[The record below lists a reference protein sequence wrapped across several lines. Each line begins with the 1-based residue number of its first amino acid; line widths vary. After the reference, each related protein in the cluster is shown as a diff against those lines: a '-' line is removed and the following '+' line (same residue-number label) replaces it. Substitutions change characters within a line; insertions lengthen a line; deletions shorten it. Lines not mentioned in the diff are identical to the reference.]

1 MERWERNIMNAV
13 GDPDDSADSYSSNDA
28 GGYSTNP
35 FVRLAAQLAGGG
47 AAAIGGQLS
56 YLGSLI
62 NGAHDYEDEPSI
74 DQVLRQAGVGN
85 FLLNNGEYLQ
95 NVGEDWNAHYKNH
108 AWDGMSLGDRLTNPG
123 YWYDS
128 GGMMADV
135 ANGLGSSIPFMA
147 ETAVLPEVSLPA
159 RGVGLLASVLGKVGA
174 KRVASAID
182 SKVLKGVV
190 DEAGN
195 PVTKPSWLMGVAN
208 DVGNYA
214 LKMAP
219 MEAASNAGGI
229 YSDLKEQGLSD
240 SEILGK
246 MNDMI
251 KEELPLDMVT
261 SGVFGATLGGKTFSR
276 LGQGGFKR
284 ALAANALN
292 VPMEMASE
300 GIQEMAQQ
308 RVQNKYSGKPYGTWF
323 NPTEDE
329 LEAGRLAAIGA
340 LPTAMWGVRGGV
352 RNSRAMA
359 REAANEAEREQK
371 IQQMQNDAD
380 SIRAIAKDMS
390 VPTADGRD
398 VTEMDPQ
405 EAIDWFNQQTQQYNI
420 EAPSVNMP
428 QVNTQQAQ
436 TNSNGSMP
444 TYSDK
449 AYTITSEV
457 SNPNLVG
464 GTEQKLNAL
473 AHAYKDKFGENL
485 QVTSMRREG
494 NPNDSWHNSGQ
505 AFDVSGGGVS
515 SNQNG
520 EREFLIQ
527 KGQELG
533 LVPLDEYAH
542 PSPHA
547 TGGHIHFSDHEGGE
561 AKQSAQNNAG
571 NAEAAMGG
579 TLTKSSGNQQY
590 DAWIE
595 QAAAKNGVPANLISA
610 LLDVESGYN
619 PNAKSPAG
627 AVGIAQFMPST
638 AESFGID
645 PYNPQQ
651 AIDGAARY
659 LKQEYDHFGNW
670 SQALEAYNGGRGNVG
685 SGETKAYAQKVLGE
699 AGDISNVPKQTSSQQ
714 NVSLQNFANMLS
726 NKLLDFADTND
737 EQVKKIFDDLGQV
750 QKDEAMSRLFAPNI
764 FTDEN
769 GKPIF
774 RNTAEI
780 RAAMASNEAFQ
791 QFARRYVED
800 NLSQYVPKEIMD
812 AGSMTLDQAK
822 DLLSLRAPKARAQ
835 GKAPKKVQVNVQA
848 TPQATQRTAQG
859 TPTPQVTGTLS
870 TADIPAFVSFVNNAS
885 HTPEDISFVQGMLD
899 SNGRFHNTPENQS
912 KVQQYFKGSPIVTQ
926 FLQMQQTGAQ
936 TGQQT
941 NAQAQPA
948 SQVNT
953 QVANTFRVDDIP
965 AFVENMAQTANTR
978 SDVNFLTGVLDKTGH
993 FIDTPE
999 NRLAAVAH
1007 FGSPAISKFSQAMQA
1022 QQEAPADVNSD
1033 IPVPETAQGQEEPA
1047 KHEEALPKAS
1057 EQQSQPIEPVAP
1069 QNAQEPVQAAPNAPQ
1084 VQTNAPTPKGQ
1095 QTGAQEVKPYEA
1107 PQEPKAAPVKQQA
1120 EKPMQVPQE
1129 DAAREQQAIANKAQQ
1144 VADAQ
1149 AKANPIFETSEYTPK
1164 TGKNKGQ
1171 QMYAAKIVR
1180 KLKEGEPTVADLKK
1194 KATAHNGTWNKRL
1207 GGFNFHNEDD
1217 RAAFLNEAD
1226 NGGRGQSAPNRDDTL
1241 EALEKPADS
1250 TRHTDNA
1257 SSAGLKGSP
1266 QQGQQVGATGAD
1278 EPSPTSSV
1286 SHEEETTNGREQN
1299 LFDGSMGTGSDREN
1313 GSKPVTGRQEKVS
1326 EAGGERA
1333 QAGKSENLRLDGRG
1347 GESDAAV
1354 KPDEQPEKQSVFG
1367 SKEDAMSDLEAAF
1380 GLKRVDK
1387 TPQGDFK
1394 KAIDTNNKLFEEAK
1408 VSEKEQLEKEIA
1420 DLSKQLQDEL
1430 KKVNANPMFNP
1441 KIYTLGAQIG
1451 VKLVRLGFKKFEPWA
1466 AHLLKV
1472 VGDDIKPW
1480 VQSIWKGINNAP
1492 TDREFNAKGY
1502 AAAVRYCGTLH
1513 ENGVTDFNA
1522 IAKEFTNTY
1531 GKEAYQNIEGYL
1543 RAADAAINEYM
1554 HPTNMEELTKGET
1567 KNADDSTGKLAE
1579 RAGEGDDQNRVGQ
1592 TDAGRGPRTGNEQEG
1607 VQQAGAKSGPRGG
1620 AGVRDRGTS
1629 AGGET
1634 GHRGVQKEESE
1645 NRTGSAGGPELSGG
1659 VRAGYDGSARI
1670 DDGRKAADITSAQDR
1685 QVHAA
1690 AEKVKA
1696 AKPAKQNSGKFKAGD
1711 LDQIK
1716 NDLPCL
1722 QDAQAEDVKFG
1733 EDRLFG
1739 EKGGEGVLFTNGTGT
1754 GKTFTG
1760 LGLVKRMINSG
1771 RKNIL
1776 IISPTA
1782 EINKSWVNTAKK
1794 FFGVDIHV
1802 LESTTDAGRE
1812 GQVCVTTYANFQ
1824 QNAALVKDRNWD
1836 AVIADESH
1844 NILNNASGTE
1854 TGILKMLRAV
1864 TAHARGLGRRLELKY
1879 RTKKMEALVDKIRQ
1893 AQMQRKVLVKAKNKD
1908 ALNSLD
1914 EHIRD
1919 FEADYYTEL
1928 NKLRKAHADVLEKW
1942 EKMPQ
1947 QEKPRVVFLSATPF
1961 AYDKDV
1967 DYGEGYLWNYESDKG
1982 KFAGYN
1988 QGNGRDKFM
1997 MQHFGYR
2004 MRYNKLTRPDG
2015 KVDNRAMEVQFHDD
2029 MAKAGVIRGRQLE
2042 VDKDYDRGF
2051 ILVGQGIGKTID
2063 EGFEILRNDKHYSNL
2078 YEALRKRFDRR
2089 AQRYLLESIKA
2100 GEAVKLAR
2108 QYVKMGRKVV
2118 IFHQSMVEHDN
2129 VRPFDIKG
2137 AHLTQEEYNKAL
2149 PEYRRFA
2156 AEHPELVNI
2165 NLGTQPSPME
2175 TFAKAFGDDALYIDG
2190 SAEHKKSRKT
2200 AVEQFND
2207 DNSGKN
2213 IIIVQQDAG
2222 NAGISL
2228 HDTTGK
2234 HQRVLINI
2242 AMPERPSYAMQIEG
2256 RIYRVGNQSNAVFRY
2271 LATGTNMEKQL
2282 FASTIGG
2289 RAETVENLALGNKAR
2304 GLRDSFTN
2312 LYLETLSD
2320 DWKRRLP
2327 GAEGEGTGGKE
2338 MDETVGGDLSDWD
2351 RAKAF
2356 YFARGKK
2363 TSSNKSAEGN
2373 DYYATPEPIGMKMVQ
2388 WLGQKIGD
2396 RFLEPSAGHG
2406 AISRWSSDNAINTVV
2421 EPSGKLAP
2429 EAQMVTPNAKLFD
2442 GDFMEFDIHNK
2453 FEGIAMNPPFGHG
2466 GKTAIEHVAK
2476 AYKHLADGG
2485 RMIAIIPDG
2494 PSCEAHFNKW
2504 FYGENKQG
2512 EPIKGAKPPMD
2523 AVLVASVRMPGVM
2536 FERAGTTVHT
2546 KILVIDKYA
2555 DKGDREKA
2563 EANARG
2569 EADFSNVKDINELF
2583 DLMENYSM
2591 PPRIGADRVQNFT
2604 TEKNNRAS
2612 KAFEAHTDSERIAKS
2627 LPIIKAARFNGG
2639 YYDNRRECFVF
2650 DTADARK
2657 KFMDEANRYVDEHKD
2672 QFAVQDT
2679 SETREAGST
2688 QIKQDAAQT
2697 ETQAEPQDKNVQA
2710 NANEHIQTSTF
2721 TRTDNGEEMPA
2732 AKIAYNVDRDA
2743 YKAIRDIA
2751 KANHGYWS
2759 RVAKQFLF
2767 HTTEGRDAFAKAA
2780 AAYLQEHHAKKYSI
2794 VYHGTQHVFDQFDA
2808 GYVGTGEGLASH
2820 GWGMYFAKDKDVSQ
2834 NYRER
2839 LIHGATVGNDN
2850 VIFIGDKAYTYYGQS
2865 DIVDNATGEQ
2875 VKSRP
2880 LRALIDL
2887 AFRKGKDLGKVR
2899 AFLERVRAKASPNGM
2914 DIKMANGGLDVLN
2927 NQEIAFD
2934 KEREAGMLAEAK
2946 IPDENVMLDEQ
2957 ASVADQP
2964 PKVREALAKLGIS
2977 PDSKLE
2983 GGIIYRRLT
2992 RKYGSAKEAS
3002 MALNEVGIKGIKY
3015 DGKADGECYVV
3026 FDDKA
3031 ISLLRKLSIGK
3042 AQREIT
3048 RSAAELK
3055 HEIMLAFPHAR
3066 NVRDDG
3072 DHIAFTM
3079 PNGLHVE
3086 VSLHDDMELTGR
3098 EAARA
3103 RADHG
3108 YAPDVAIKVNGSE
3121 YVINGQAIIDLS
3133 KRGEVGT
3140 AYHEAMHV
3148 AMQMVLNPTE
3158 RRALFRKYGTEEK
3171 IADAYRDY
3179 MEKHAVG
3186 KYHAFGKLMGKI
3198 RDFFERLASH
3208 LPVIGEA
3215 IDANLYARQVFEDL
3229 ASGKKWGYNEQE
3241 RPSRG
3246 FSLFSRAEAA
3256 GKGVDNGES
3265 KGDNEDSWI
3274 DDFYAKRIPQKHREY
3289 LADKVKSYIGEHLE
3303 DITAYSAETIRD
3315 EMPLLS
3321 SLRATFH
3328 NEGYLAND
3336 KFDKGVEE
3344 LKDILA
3350 LSHEYARRCFDNDER
3365 VKARIDVQN
3374 ASIGRPQGI
3383 RGGAEKA
3390 VSART
3395 RRKYSEGSNG
3405 RNKALHPATNNE
3417 VRIIRDRFESI
3428 RDKAYSEEDHVHHSI
3443 SRSDNQDG
3451 FSSAE
3456 KHFSV
3461 SEEKTEKRGRSFVK
3475 KAADKLAKGWHL
3487 KGDKIMIE
3495 EDDKP
3500 SSGIG
3505 FFDHIWSPSRIA
3517 SKVPRFRVLY
3527 QMGVRAQQKV
3537 VDLRNDFDRK
3547 MNGVYKL
3554 VKDKDDKAD
3563 LFDLLL
3569 RGDAESKEWSTQE
3582 LHDMGYNDN
3591 VAEAYKRVRRLMNKA
3606 YHMVNEA
3613 RRGGVPKSATVTQ
3626 AELDELR
3633 NNKFVKMQAVTDKG
3647 YQNGQ
3652 HNYTVSY
3659 IAYRCYPRGYKHC
3672 TADMIQRFEQDGG
3685 IQIMNTRLSKDI
3697 NGNVVR
3703 DADGNPLQDV
3713 EVLEGP
3719 ADMSKLKGYIPH
3731 FFHDYFIRVVDKN
3744 GDYRLIGSGRN
3755 QREAVMQAEEWKKHN
3770 ELADGETIHIVPK
3783 TFDFNS
3789 LGMSDT
3795 YYAPVMGDM
3804 DYYSLQRNLSQ
3815 HNDMSLDEAKDMLS
3829 GNVRLKGRHR
3839 FFGNA
3844 LHRTGAEG
3852 YETDLGWVLNHYFH
3866 SASRYVAMET
3876 EFKPKAISYFERM
3889 YGRFD
3894 DDHEGNAE
3902 ARYAKDYVNDLN
3914 GNPSTL
3920 EQSITDLLMHRIPY
3934 LSKLFRNVVVPTYG
3948 ERAALTFGNGVS
3960 RKISYLTL
3968 GLNMSSALLNF
3979 TQLVNAAAY
3988 LGSVRS
3994 LATMVAKGRHHK
4006 YSIAELRVLR
4016 EAGVFADIGL
4026 DSGSGYD
4033 QMRRYSPTVS
4043 RSRLGSIFN
4052 TANTTMDWLGNK
4064 SMFFFQEADAICRRG
4079 TVLAAYEKAR
4089 KEGKSHREAIAYAQE
4104 INRKAN
4110 FDYGVADAPN
4120 IFRRGSIISQLTL
4133 QFKKFGIKELEV
4145 MGDFL
4150 GKSTSAKQ
4158 KAMFWGMYFLL
4169 AGAMG
4174 IPALDWLDDFLG
4186 ERSGF
4191 YSKDELQKIILKV
4204 TGGNKLLA
4212 VVAMYGAPALA
4223 NINMSNR
4230 AGLSDVI
4237 PTSIGDFAGA
4247 ALSKTGR
4254 LIQDLSGGNYA
4265 SALRDV
4271 SPGLYNLYAAG
4282 SGESYGKR
4290 DRLNDRYVTA
4300 WDRILRA
4307 VGFRSVDE
4315 SAPVDM
4321 QRIISHEKTQ
4331 ASKEKQEAQDAYI
4344 KNPSG
4349 ENAAKLKA
4357 LGVDPKAV
4365 KKEQSKKGMTR
4376 EQRMEQ
4382 TVPKKDRANYQRYI
4396 DFAKE

>member
-1 MERWERNIMNAV
+1 
-13 GDPDDSADSYSSNDA
+13 
-28 GGYSTNP
+28 
-35 FVRLAAQLAGGG
+35 
-47 AAAIGGQLS
+47 
-56 YLGSLI
+56 
-62 NGAHDYEDEPSI
+62 
-74 DQVLRQAGVGN
+74 
-85 FLLNNGEYLQ
+85 
-95 NVGEDWNAHYKNH
+95 
-108 AWDGMSLGDRLTNPG
+108 
-123 YWYDS
+123 
-128 GGMMADV
+128 
-135 ANGLGSSIPFMA
+135 
-147 ETAVLPEVSLPA
+147 
-159 RGVGLLASVLGKVGA
+159 
-174 KRVASAID
+174 
-182 SKVLKGVV
+182 
-190 DEAGN
+190 
-195 PVTKPSWLMGVAN
+195 
-208 DVGNYA
+208 
-214 LKMAP
+214 
-219 MEAASNAGGI
+219 
-229 YSDLKEQGLSD
+229 
-240 SEILGK
+240 
-246 MNDMI
+246 
-251 KEELPLDMVT
+251 
-261 SGVFGATLGGKTFSR
+261 
-276 LGQGGFKR
+276 
-284 ALAANALN
+284 
-292 VPMEMASE
+292 
-300 GIQEMAQQ
+300 
-308 RVQNKYSGKPYGTWF
+308 
-323 NPTEDE
+323 
-329 LEAGRLAAIGA
+329 
-340 LPTAMWGVRGGV
+340 
-352 RNSRAMA
+352 
-359 REAANEAEREQK
+359 
-371 IQQMQNDAD
+371 
-380 SIRAIAKDMS
+380 
-390 VPTADGRD
+390 
-398 VTEMDPQ
+398 
-405 EAIDWFNQQTQQYNI
+405 
-420 EAPSVNMP
+420 
-428 QVNTQQAQ
+428 
-436 TNSNGSMP
+436 
-444 TYSDK
+444 
-449 AYTITSEV
+449 
-457 SNPNLVG
+457 
-464 GTEQKLNAL
+464 
-473 AHAYKDKFGENL
+473 
-485 QVTSMRREG
+485 
-494 NPNDSWHNSGQ
+494 
-505 AFDVSGGGVS
+505 
-515 SNQNG
+515 
-520 EREFLIQ
+520 
-527 KGQELG
+527 
-533 LVPLDEYAH
+533 
-542 PSPHA
+542 
-547 TGGHIHFSDHEGGE
+547 
-561 AKQSAQNNAG
+561 
-571 NAEAAMGG
+571 
-579 TLTKSSGNQQY
+579 
-590 DAWIE
+590 
-595 QAAAKNGVPANLISA
+595 
-610 LLDVESGYN
+610 
-619 PNAKSPAG
+619 
-627 AVGIAQFMPST
+627 
-638 AESFGID
+638 
-645 PYNPQQ
+645 
-651 AIDGAARY
+651 
-659 LKQEYDHFGNW
+659 
-670 SQALEAYNGGRGNVG
+670 
-685 SGETKAYAQKVLGE
+685 
-699 AGDISNVPKQTSSQQ
+699 
-714 NVSLQNFANMLS
+714 
-726 NKLLDFADTND
+726 
-737 EQVKKIFDDLGQV
+737 
-750 QKDEAMSRLFAPNI
+750 
-764 FTDEN
+764 
-769 GKPIF
+769 
-774 RNTAEI
+774 
-780 RAAMASNEAFQ
+780 
-791 QFARRYVED
+791 
-800 NLSQYVPKEIMD
+800 
-812 AGSMTLDQAK
+812 
-822 DLLSLRAPKARAQ
+822 
-835 GKAPKKVQVNVQA
+835 
-848 TPQATQRTAQG
+848 
-859 TPTPQVTGTLS
+859 
-870 TADIPAFVSFVNNAS
+870 
-885 HTPEDISFVQGMLD
+885 
-899 SNGRFHNTPENQS
+899 
-912 KVQQYFKGSPIVTQ
+912 
-926 FLQMQQTGAQ
+926 
-936 TGQQT
+936 
-941 NAQAQPA
+941 
-948 SQVNT
+948 
-953 QVANTFRVDDIP
+953 
-965 AFVENMAQTANTR
+965 
-978 SDVNFLTGVLDKTGH
+978 
-993 FIDTPE
+993 
-999 NRLAAVAH
+999 
-1007 FGSPAISKFSQAMQA
+1007 
-1022 QQEAPADVNSD
+1022 
-1033 IPVPETAQGQEEPA
+1033 
-1047 KHEEALPKAS
+1047 
-1057 EQQSQPIEPVAP
+1057 
-1069 QNAQEPVQAAPNAPQ
+1069 
-1084 VQTNAPTPKGQ
+1084 
-1095 QTGAQEVKPYEA
+1095 
-1107 PQEPKAAPVKQQA
+1107 
-1120 EKPMQVPQE
+1120 
-1129 DAAREQQAIANKAQQ
+1129 
-1144 VADAQ
+1144 
-1149 AKANPIFETSEYTPK
+1149 
-1164 TGKNKGQ
+1164 
-1171 QMYAAKIVR
+1171 
-1180 KLKEGEPTVADLKK
+1180 
-1194 KATAHNGTWNKRL
+1194 
-1207 GGFNFHNEDD
+1207 
-1217 RAAFLNEAD
+1217 
-1226 NGGRGQSAPNRDDTL
+1226 
-1241 EALEKPADS
+1241 
-1250 TRHTDNA
+1250 
-1257 SSAGLKGSP
+1257 
-1266 QQGQQVGATGAD
+1266 
-1278 EPSPTSSV
+1278 
-1286 SHEEETTNGREQN
+1286 
-1299 LFDGSMGTGSDREN
+1299 
-1313 GSKPVTGRQEKVS
+1313 
-1326 EAGGERA
+1326 
-1333 QAGKSENLRLDGRG
+1333 
-1347 GESDAAV
+1347 
-1354 KPDEQPEKQSVFG
+1354 
-1367 SKEDAMSDLEAAF
+1367 MSDLEAAF

-1387 TPQGDFK
+1387 TPQGEFK

-1919 FEADYYTEL
+1919 LEADYYTEL

-2078 YEALRKRFDRR
+2078 YEALRKKFDRR

-2118 IFHQSMVEHDN
+2118 IFHKSMVEHDN

-2304 GLRDSFTN
+2304 GLRDSFTT
-2312 LYLETLSD
+2312 LYTEILSD

-2327 GAEGEGTGGKE
+2327 GAKDEGTGGKE
-2338 MDETVGGDLSDWD
+2338 MDRTVGGDLSDWD

-2356 YFARGKK
+2356 YYARGKK
-2363 TSSNKSAEGN
+2363 TSSNKSAEGM
-2373 DYYATPEPIGMKMVQ
+2373 DYFATPEPIGMKMVQ

-3208 LPVIGEA
+3208 LPVIGDA
-3215 IDANLYARQVFEDL
+3215 IDTNRYVRQVFEDL
-3229 ASGKKWGYNEQE
+3229 ASGKKWGYSEQE
-3241 RPSRG
+3241 KPSRG

-3256 GKGVDNGES
+3256 GRQIDNRAQVADNEAKEKADEIRQRNANTEARNQKVFIATQKGVLEVINDLRS
-3265 KGDNEDSWI
+3265 KGWSDTEIARALKDKHSQYRLLATHGFRTYYNKVFNKGNKADTVRKLMNNAEAGSYERMVQKASQKSENPFAKRQKAI
-3274 DDFYAKRIPQKHREY
+3274 DDKFNYYKERMEG
-3289 LADKVKSYIGEHLE
+3289 LMNDADMVC
-3303 DITAYSAETIRD
+3303 
-3315 EMPLLS
+3315 
-3321 SLRATFH
+3321 
-3328 NEGYLAND
+3328 
-3336 KFDKGVEE
+3336 EE
-3344 LKDILA
+3344 LAGRLENGLDVAGLGTWRDLERSIAEHGGTTEFKEHPQPVPEVNDG
-3350 LSHEYARRCFDNDER
+3350 DNN
-3365 VKARIDVQN
+3365 VH
-3374 ASIGRPQGI
+3374 
-3383 RGGAEKA
+3383 
-3390 VSART
+3390 
-3395 RRKYSEGSNG
+3395 YS
-3405 RNKALHPATNNE
+3405 
-3417 VRIIRDRFESI
+3417 V
-3428 RDKAYSEEDHVHHSI
+3428 

-3461 SEEKTEKRGRSFVK
+3461 SEEETEKRGRSFVK

-3517 SKVPRFRVLY
+3517 SKAQRFRVLY

-3537 VDLRNDFDRK
+3537 VDLRNDYDRK
-3547 MNGVYKL
+3547 MKGVYKL
-3554 VKDKDDKAD
+3554 VNNKEDKAD

-3626 AELDELR
+3626 AELDDLR

-3652 HNYTVSY
+3652 HRYTVSY

-3685 IQIMNTRLSKDI
+3685 IQIMNTKLSKDI
-3697 NGNVVR
+3697 NGKVVR

-3795 YYAPVMGDM
+3795 DYAPVMGDM

-3894 DDHEGNAE
+3894 DDHAGNAE
-3902 ARYAKDYVNDLN
+3902 ARYAKDYINDLN

-3948 ERAALTFGNGVS
+3948 ERAALTFGNGIS

-4110 FDYGVADAPN
+4110 FDYGVADAPD

-4290 DRLNDRYVTA
+4290 GRLNDRYVGV

-4321 QRIISHEKTQ
+4321 QRIISHEKSQ

-4382 TVPKKDRANYQRYI
+4382 TVPKKDKARYQQYI